1 MIQKQLKYYLSICC
15 IIYAVS
21 IQAQP
26 FQQDNFGATIGLTF
40 NFGTH
45 INRIGAQFQ
54 GYYQKDFVQI
64 NLGIRSFYNFTSFGP
79 KIKRPEL
86 QTTTGIVLGYG
97 NRDSTYNNFLHPV
110 SNQTYRNYSVGYS
123 YNFYFEKQTKQR
135 SGTIGLSFGDVEFIV
150 ENDAFSFQ
158 GKDRYRT
165 GGLLLSYRIDET
177 RVAITSTLWHGNT
190 HGDKVKRIKDAPN
203 YPSRHGYKDFSAAKF
218 GKFSN
223 GMLALQVQQVLPYAQ
238 TVQIST
244 GIDSEK
250 VRHFFQNKLV
260 HDLLFFPK
268 EWEQFHNPHY
278 PMLDENGMPYLFLPD
293 QVSRKDRYYFDVG
306 LNSGMFY

>member
-1 MIQKQLKYYLSICC
+1 MQLLKLITFLLLTANCVY
-15 IIYAVS
+15 
-21 IQAQP
+21 AQP

-45 INRIGAQFQ
+45 INRIGLQAQ
-54 GYYQKDFVQI
+54 GYYQKDLVQI
-64 NLGIRSFYNFTSFGP
+64 NLGLRGFYNFASFGP
-79 KIKRPEL
+79 KVKRLEL

-123 YNFYFEKQTKQR
+123 YNFYVDNLTKQP
-135 SGTIGLSFGDVEFIV
+135 SGTIGLTFGDVEFIV

-158 GKDRYRT
+158 GKDKYRT
-165 GGLLLSYRIDET
+165 GGLLVSFRTAET

-190 HGDKVKRIKDAPN
+190 HGEKVKRIKDAGG
-203 YPSRHGYKDFSAAKF
+203 YPARHGYKDISNAKF
-218 GKFSN
+218 GKFSH
-223 GMLALQVQQVLPYAQ
+223 GILALQVQQILPYAQ

-250 VRHFFQNKLV
+250 VRHFLQNRLV
-260 HDLLFFPK
+260 HDLLFFPADL
-268 EWEQFHNPHY
+268 EQYHNPHY
-278 PMLDENGMPYLFLPD
+278 PMLDENGMPYLFLAD
-293 QVSRKDRYYFDVG
+293 QLIRRDRYYFDVG
-306 LNSGMFY
+306 LNAGMFY